1 MPKDRDATTCGWTE
15 VTPLAHKEIPDEF
28 RWTWE
33 GTVKRPLM
41 SAEAAWELKAGMSYD
56 LGAGFFVLD
65 HSTSDLAEDPQSH
78 LSFVK
83 LEIQESGAYAALA
96 AGVTAL
102 VAALAF

>member
-1 MPKDRDATTCGWTE
+1 M
-15 VTPLAHKEIPDEF
+15 
-28 RWTWE
+28 
-33 GTVKRPLM
+33 KRPLA
-41 SAEAAWELKAGMSYD
+41 SAEAAWEMKAGMTYD
-56 LGAGFFVLD
+56 LGAGFLVID
-65 HSTSDLAEDPQSH
+65 HSTSSLAEDPQSH